1 AGSSPAESMTKARS
15 PVSRVTVGPGVDRS
29 PYELEA
35 VVSPAKTNAAAGF
48 RAEIELMPSTT
59 KYWPASVALATAVS
73 MRLSRMKR
81 LYCEAVKTVPGTAVI
96 GEDQAIRSSPCPDRS
111 AVLRWASLLLQEPG
125 LVSGLE
131 SARTAPRLLFE
142 PAPTPLRPAA
152 LRPRLGPATSGLRFG
167 SSSPAR
173 TRPRTG
179 CKPKWSHGLPWTLQT

>member
-29 PYELEA
+29 PYVLEA
-35 VVSPAKTNAAAGF
+35 VVSPVKTNAAAGF

-96 GEDQAIRSSPCPDRS
+96 GEDRAIRSSPCPDRS
-111 AVLRWASLLLQEPG
+111 AVLRWASLLLLQGPG
-125 LVSGLE
+125 VASGLE

-142 PAPTPLRPAA
+142 PAPPPLRPAA
-152 LRPRLGPATSGLRFG
+152 LRPRLGPATSGLRFD

-173 TRPRTG
+173 TRPRT
-179 CKPKWSHGLPWTLQT
+179 